1 MAETLYSIYAVAIVI
16 VAVGGLLGVV
26 FATPDLEGR
35 SEYRFEALAVV
46 AALFVLAMVGGF
58 VL

>member
-1 MAETLYSIYAVAIVI
+1 MAKTLYSIYAVAILV

-26 FATPDLEGR
+26 FATPDLESR
-35 SEYRFEALAVV
+35 SEYRLEALAVV
-46 AALFVLAMVGGF
+46 TALFILAMVGEF

>member
-1 MAETLYSIYAVAIVI
+1 MAEMLYSIYAVAILI

-35 SEYRFEALAVV
+35 SEYRFEALAII
-46 AALFVLAMVGGF
+46 AALFILAMVGGF